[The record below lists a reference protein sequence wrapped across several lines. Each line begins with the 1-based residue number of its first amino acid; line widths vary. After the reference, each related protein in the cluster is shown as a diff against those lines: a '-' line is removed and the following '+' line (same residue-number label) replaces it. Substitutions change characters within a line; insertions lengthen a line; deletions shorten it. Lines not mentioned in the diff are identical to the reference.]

1 MKRMPLQKT
10 ISTALLLIL
19 FSTTSALAAATVSVT
34 SSGDTSYSVQG
45 TGMDGVAGIQLDFN
59 YDASS
64 LSSPAVTKGGLVS
77 GAMLAANTT
86 RPGSIRVA
94 IISTTAF
101 SGSGQIA
108 NVTFAGRTGTGGI
121 TSASVNMIDT
131 KGAKITASITVSG
144 TSSSGIPGL
153 SNTPGVPF
161 SQPGETTPT
170 VQQSQTSAG
179 AQSGSS
185 ATATSLGS
193 VTMPTDQQ
201 QLGNTPL
208 QQAPSPAV
216 PVEPVEPAATR
227 TAEQAQPTAQPAA
240 EVKPEETPQY
250 VVYKGVLDRFRLYDG
265 SKKLPAVAELFD
277 KKIAQTIMQSP
288 AIVISNGLDKAILTI
303 DIPARIKSAPNFA
316 VKGGTIVSYKQD
328 KELKGRWLVEVAPET
343 GSLLVSVTIIAGAE
357 EFEFPLTVAP
367 PVKTALTFDEKGW
380 DIFVATTGTAKAP
393 LHDLNGDGIRNYVDD
408 YIFVANIL
416 AKKSTPVNTAPATL
430 VPAKPIPAA
439 APKTGK

>member
-1 MKRMPLQKT
+1 MKLLSLQK
-10 ISTALLLIL
+10 ILSTALLLVL
-19 FSTTSALAAATVSVT
+19 FCTASALAATVTVT
-34 SSGDTSYSVQG
+34 ASGDTSYSVQG
-45 TGMDGVAGIQLDFN
+45 SGMTGVAGIELNIN
-59 YDASS
+59 YDATS
-64 LSSPAVTKGGLVS
+64 LSSPNVKPILGG
-77 GAMLAANTT
+77 MFAANTS
-86 RPGSIRVA
+86 RPGSIKIA
-94 IISTTAF
+94 IVSTTAF
-101 SGSGQIA
+101 SGSDSVGIV
-108 NVTFAGRTGTGGI
+108 NITFAGRTGTGGI

-131 KGAKITASITVSG
+131 KGAKIAASITVSG

-161 SQPGETTPT
+161 SQNETTPT
-170 VQQSQTSAG
+170 LQQSQSQTSAT
-179 AQSGSS
+179 AQSGSPT
-185 ATATSLGS
+185 TATSLGT

-201 QLGNTPL
+201 QPGKTPF
-208 QQAPSPAV
+208 QPAPSPAV
-216 PVEPVEPAATR
+216 PGEIVEPAASR
-227 TAEQAQPTAQPAA
+227 TAEQAQPSALSAA

-250 VVYKGVLDRFRLYDG
+250 VIYKGVLDRFRLYDG

-303 DIPARIKSAPNFA
+303 DIPTRIKSAPNFA

-357 EFEFPLTVAP
+357 EFEYPLTVAP
-367 PVKTALTFDEKGW
+367 PIKTTLTLDEKGW
-380 DIFVATTGTAKAP
+380 DIFVAKTGTAKAP

-416 AKKSTPVNTAPATL
+416 AKKSTPVNPA
-430 VPAKPIPAA
+430 PAKPIPAA